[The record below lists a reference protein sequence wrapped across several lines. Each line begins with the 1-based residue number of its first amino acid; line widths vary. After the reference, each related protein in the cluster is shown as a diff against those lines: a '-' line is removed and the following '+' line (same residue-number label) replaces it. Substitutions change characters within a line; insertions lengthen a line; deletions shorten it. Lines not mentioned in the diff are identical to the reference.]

1 MTTDAE
7 VVIDEDWEYRRLRL
21 PPGVSRISAAIQLSI
36 QAEFSG
42 WELSNV
48 RLYSDGTRRV
58 WVRRRRTPA
67 SAALPGL
74 MT

>member
-1 MTTDAE
+1 MTNAE
-7 VVIDEDWEYRRLRL
+7 VVVDEDWEYRRLRL
-21 PPGVSRISAAIQLSI
+21 PPGVSRLSATVQLSI

-58 WVRRRRTPA
+58 WVRRRRGPA
-67 SAALPGL
+67 SAGLPGL
-74 MT
+74 IT